1 MKTLQKYQCDICD
14 EVYNS
19 QADALACEAT
29 PLKDDYELNIGDKVR
44 ILRGEGRGSLATIE
58 SIGAHTQSYYNER
71 LHHSIYLTAKV
82 DDSWGHRQLSVGDYE
97 PVQVHTN

>member
-14 EVYNS
+14 QVYDS

-44 ILRGEGRGSLATIE
+44 ILRGDCTGGTATIE
-58 SIGAHTQSYYNER
+58 AINAHKRSYYNER
-71 LHHSIYLTAKV
+71 LHHSIYLVAKV
-82 DDSWGHRQLSVGDYE
+82 DNSWGHRQLSVGDYE
-97 PVQVHTN
+97 PVQVHSD

>member
-14 EVYNS
+14 QLFDS
-19 QADALACEAT
+19 QSEAQACEAT

-44 ILRGEGRGSLATIE
+44 ILRGDCAGGTATIE
-58 SIGAHTQSYYNER
+58 SIKAHTPYYYNER
-71 LHHSIYLTAKV
+71 LHHSVYLTAKV

-97 PVQVHTN
+97 PV

>member
-1 MKTLQKYQCDICD
+1 MKILHKYQCDICD
-14 EVYNS
+14 QVYDS

-44 ILRGEGRGSLATIE
+44 ILRGEGRGCIATIE
-58 SIGAHTQSYYNER
+58 SINAHTQSYYNER
-71 LHHSIYLTAKV
+71 LHHSIYLVAKV

-97 PVQVHTN
+97 QLPVHTD